1 MLRLR
6 TTVGLSVL
14 ALAIGIAGTAW
25 LSSLTGDW
33 RGPATATVTHVDK
46 VRTVLRRRARPSPPL
61 GEHAPMLATA
71 QTSRSP
77 RADVAPEL
85 PSLTPVDMPSLPA
98 SWFGRME
105 RVSGRVVLKLTVDG
119 GGRVVDAAV
128 AQSSGSTQLDD
139 RAMRTV
145 RGWRFAVPADHP
157 DGLSGSLVMRY
168 DEQAG
173 PVARTP

>member
-6 TTVGLSVL
+6 TTVSLSVL

-33 RGPATATVTHVDK
+33 RGPAVSTAAHADK
-46 VRTVLRRRARPSPPL
+46 VRTVLRRHARPEQPSR
-61 GEHAPMLATA
+61 ERAPTLATA
-71 QTSRSP
+71 HAAPSRG
-77 RADVAPEL
+77 AEVAPEL
-85 PSLTPVDMPSLPA
+85 PSLTPVDMPPLPA

-105 RVSGRVVLKLTVDG
+105 RVSGRVALKLTIDG
-119 GGRVVDAAV
+119 SGRVMNAAV
-128 AQSSGSTQLDD
+128 AQSSGNTQLDD
-139 RAMRTV
+139 RAIRTV
-145 RGWRFAVPADHP
+145 QGWRFAVPADHP